1 MTKQAHM
8 QVSEDTA
15 SLYGGRGDFR
25 RIFSEDLNGLYQ
37 LSLLLTRDPQRAERC
52 FVAGLEDSGTEH
64 PLLGESARSW
74 AKRIIV
80 KNAIYE
86 LQPRPRQSHSSSP
99 AIVFPHIGQL
109 LSGPDGHFE
118 LEAILALEDFERFV
132 FVMSVFEYYPD
143 YECSLLLE
151 CAVSEIRD
159 ARIRA
164 LEELINSLHVVF
176 PQTGQDSLEKN

>member
-1 MTKQAHM
+1 MTKRAHM

-15 SLYGGRGDFR
+15 SLYGSREDFR
-25 RIFSEDLNGLYQ
+25 GVFSEDLNGLYQ
-37 LSLLLTRDPQRAERC
+37 VSLLLTRDPQRAERC

-99 AIVFPHIGQL
+99 AIVFPYFGQL

-118 LEAILALEDFERFV
+118 LEAILALEDFERLV
-132 FVMSVFEYYPD
+132 FVISVLEHYSV
-143 YECSLLLE
+143 YECALLLE
-151 CAVSEIRD
+151 SSVAEVRD
-159 ARIRA
+159 ARSRA
-164 LEELINSLHVVF
+164 LEELIDSLHVLV
-176 PQTGQDSLEKN
+176 PNNQVVAQEMK